1 MLLSPALLYLV
12 RPWPNEY
19 PPSCRR
25 PPFWPVSS
33 CYFDGGGDL
42 HLVGQVVR
50 VVERIEHVYEF
61 PGLVMEVFRMS
72 GIEVSD
78 GDEELG

>member
-1 MLLSPALLYLV
+1 MLLSLALLYLV

-50 VVERIEHVYEF
+50 VVERIEHVYEL

-78 GDEELG
+78 GEEELG